1 MRPIQQYAHLK
12 HLSPFSKFPF
22 PLLSFLS
29 FRKLTAFT
37 NGEKHEEKVI
47 NVNIRTVRENS

>member
-12 HLSPFSKFPF
+12 HLSPFSKYPF

-37 NGEKHEEKVI
+37 KGEKHEEKVI